1 MLARSSKYLYLHY
14 LSHALYYDKINLVS
28 YQDMWLRGWR
38 CLWTLRRFLYS
49 LALLT
54 AAVFD
59 EARAEAV
66 RLRGSATPWDGRV
79 EVLYE
84 KEWGTVCDA
93 GWDLR
98 DANVSLLPR
107 LLV

>member
-1 MLARSSKYLYLHY
+1 MC
-14 LSHALYYDKINLVS
+14 
-28 YQDMWLRGWR
+28 WRGWR
-38 CLWTLRRFLYS
+38 SLWTLRRLLCS

-54 AAVFD
+54 AAVWD
-59 EARAEAV
+59 EARAEGV
-66 RLRGSATPWDGRV
+66 RLRGSATQWDGRV

-107 LLV
+107 PECEGTAIESYLW